1 MNKIDETKSR
11 NPIVSRDYRDM
22 LTPGVV
28 VELTIEEAEAL
39 GLCEELALSEADAW
53 ASNSDPAIGD

>member
-1 MNKIDETKSR
+1 MKAKPL

-28 VELTIEEAEAL
+28 VELTTEEAEAL
-39 GLCEELALSEADAW
+39 GLCEELALSETDAW
-53 ASNSDPAIGD
+53 ASNGDPAIGD